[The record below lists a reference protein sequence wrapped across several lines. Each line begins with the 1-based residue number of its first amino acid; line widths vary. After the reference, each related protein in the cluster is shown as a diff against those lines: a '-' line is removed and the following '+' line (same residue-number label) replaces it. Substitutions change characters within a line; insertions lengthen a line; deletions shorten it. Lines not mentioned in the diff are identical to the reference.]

1 MRLPVLVLLL
11 VPALVHG
18 QSAPAARAN
27 LTGAMQFDRAFFSWE
42 AGRYVEALDDL
53 KRLLASPDGAV
64 FHDRV
69 AELTGETWQS
79 TEIAKDARAPRWSP
93 DGRHLS
99 YETGTP
105 TARRVKVVSA
115 DVGFRVLLDAP
126 GFSPA
131 FAPDGQSV
139 AFLTA
144 NGVGQAVVRWVPLS
158 SANVPG
164 SGQDV
169 PLDAAAGASL
179 TLIGG
184 SPLRAV
190 VITGTTGDSTA
201 ILRVRDLST
210 PSGAWQTIAT
220 PAAQPVD
227 IVRATTGD
235 RAVVLLGRR
244 GAFSRALP
252 GFAGASR
259 SDAFADLLSTP
270 VGLALGAR
278 IHGASPVIAR
288 QGGAV
293 AWLVADGARTR
304 VLARA
309 GSANDGVTTITSS
322 ETPVQGLSI
331 APDGSRVA
339 WSTMLREDWEIM
351 TASVSEAATPTRLT
365 REIQHDILPQ
375 FLSPT
380 RVLAAVGEPR
390 HRRSQLY
397 DVTTGVRT
405 RLFHNN
411 SVRTVSPEY
420 EWVASP
426 DGARVAIV
434 AERDGDTVTPHRHL
448 YLVDLNAKVT
458 HDALVARVD
467 SNLTAERTRRTNAAR
482 MFAPIAGAV
491 RDATAQVDV
500 GRIYSYEKALFGFD
514 SKHIAQ
520 PGNAKAVDY
529 LLNTYKSFGLA
540 SHLQPFKTVAG
551 RRCGRQHVG
560 HGNDPGVGACARD
573 TTAAGDGDVR
583 VLHRRGSGAARRA

>member
-1 MRLPVLVLLL
+1 
-11 VPALVHG
+11 
-18 QSAPAARAN
+18 
-27 LTGAMQFDRAFFSWE
+27 
-42 AGRYVEALDDL
+42 
-53 KRLLASPDGAV
+53 
-64 FHDRV
+64 
-69 AELTGETWQS
+69 
-79 TEIAKDARAPRWSP
+79 
-93 DGRHLS
+93 
-99 YETGTP
+99 
-105 TARRVKVVSA
+105 
-115 DVGFRVLLDAP
+115 
-126 GFSPA
+126 
-131 FAPDGQSV
+131 
-139 AFLTA
+139 
-144 NGVGQAVVRWVPLS
+144 
-158 SANVPG
+158 
-164 SGQDV
+164 
-169 PLDAAAGASL
+169 
-179 TLIGG
+179 
-184 SPLRAV
+184 
-190 VITGTTGDSTA
+190 
-201 ILRVRDLST
+201 
-210 PSGAWQTIAT
+210 
-220 PAAQPVD
+220 
-227 IVRATTGD
+227 
-235 RAVVLLGRR
+235 
-244 GAFSRALP
+244 
-252 GFAGASR
+252 
-259 SDAFADLLSTP
+259 
-270 VGLALGAR
+270 
-278 IHGASPVIAR
+278 
-288 QGGAV
+288 
-293 AWLVADGARTR
+293 
-304 VLARA
+304 
-309 GSANDGVTTITSS
+309 
-322 ETPVQGLSI
+322 
-331 APDGSRVA
+331 
-339 WSTMLREDWEIM
+339 
-351 TASVSEAATPTRLT
+351 
-365 REIQHDILPQ
+365 
-375 FLSPT
+375 
-380 RVLAAVGEPR
+380 VLAAVGEPR